1 MSDDNIEEL
10 GAHEPSVESVI
21 SRLFRH
27 QGKIKN
33 ITAIV
38 TWEDD
43 SADVYCDTKPL
54 ADMSYEAL
62 LFQGYVMNM
71 ISGDDE

>member
-1 MSDDNIEEL
+1 MTDNIEEL

-21 SRLFRH
+21 SRLDRY
-27 QGKIKN
+27 QGKIKS

-43 SADVYCDTKPL
+43 TSDVYSDTKPITDL
-54 ADMSYEAL
+54 SFECFLLQSYIL
-62 LFQGYVMNM
+62 DSIN
-71 ISGDDE
+71 GD